1 MNIALRRDLTVPEY
15 LDWCASQ
22 TERQRTQLIDGQIVQ
37 MPSERVVHNRLKYRA
52 AKVLEAA
59 LTASGV
65 QGEVLI
71 DGIAVP
77 INASSA
83 YEPDVLLYLGPPVS
97 GRQMTAPE
105 PVVVVE
111 VLSPTTAHL
120 DRGVKLAG
128 YFSLLSLKHDLIIDP
143 DAQTVVHHARAPDGN
158 VVSSTHTGGALRLD
172 PPGIDVS
179 LDAMLG
185 HP

>member
-22 TERQRTQLIDGQIVQ
+22 TERKRTQLIDGQIVQ

-59 LTASGV
+59 LAASGL

-71 DGIAVP
+71 DGDAVS
-77 INASSA
+77 INPTSA
-83 YEPDVLLYLGPPVS
+83 YEPDALLYLGPPVA
-97 GRQMTAPE
+97 GQQMAAPE
-105 PVVVVE
+105 PVIVVE

-120 DRGVKLAG
+120 DGGVKLAG
-128 YFSLLSLKHDLIIDP
+128 YFSLPSLQHYLVIDP
-143 DAQTVVHHARAPDGN
+143 ASLTITHHARNSDG
-158 VVSSTHTGGALRLD
+158 VVVATSYTSGALNLD
-172 PPGIDVS
+172 PPGLTLD
-179 LDAMLG
+179 LDAMLRA
-185 HP
+185 